1 MPESPGEA
9 ELLDRILAEDPRHR
23 AARRAYERWLTIV
36 RVRAAVER
44 EGLDG
49 QARLRFIF
57 ASLWP
62 TMPSEHLEVF
72 VRQGTRSRGGG
83 LELPSRIDD
92 VVDPVEL
99 ELLAE
104 FGYRADEPRTPQ

>member
-23 AARRAYERWLTIV
+23 AARRAYERWLTIA

-44 EGLDG
+44 QGLDG
-49 QARLRFIF
+49 EARLRFIA

-62 TMPSEHLEVF
+62 TMPSGHLEGF
-72 VRQGTRSRGGG
+72 VRRGTRSRGGG